1 MILAH
6 SADKL
11 GMRVL
16 LVHDQC
22 ETESVAGR
30 LIRKLKTQL
39 EQDDMEVLS
48 AGSSFDAA
56 MLVVADPLI
65 QAVLLDWDLE
75 DAGSHGPAAVV
86 LDAVRRRNAEVPVFL
101 FTDRENAAQIPLDV
115 LRRTNDFIWLFEDTA
130 AFIAGRVRAAVH
142 SYRENLLPPC
152 SAPWPALPGS
162 MNIRGTRR
170 ATPGGRP
177 F

>member
-101 FTDRENAAQIPLDV
+101 FTDRENAA
-115 LRRTNDFIWLFEDTA
+115 
-130 AFIAGRVRAAVH
+130 
-142 SYRENLLPPC
+142 C
-152 SAPWPALPGS
+152 
-162 MNIRGTRR
+162 
-170 ATPGGRP
+170 
-177 F
+177 